1 MIQVKYPKIECPE
14 YENNY
19 FAVFNSDIREIQTIW
34 DEYRTNNAVLQQ
46 FPSSLRDI
54 ILSNYEQLV
63 DIYNSADIF
72 LNLSI
77 EETYG
82 LTCVEAMSCGTP
94 CIAYNK
100 TALSEIVTKNNGIL
114 VDKDERSIIKIND
127 LLKEKKGI
135 YRKKEA
141 KSIDT
146 VDDMIRHYF
155 DIYNKNN

>member
-63 DIYNSADIF
+63 DIYNKYNNIRNQNQLSDGINEEIKERIF
-72 LNLSI
+72 NYDKWGNSIAEYFMDSKNGFHLNS
-77 EETYG
+77 YKYVM
-82 LTCVEAMSCGTP
+82 C
-94 CIAYNK
+94 
-100 TALSEIVTKNNGIL
+100 
-114 VDKDERSIIKIND
+114 
-127 LLKEKKGI
+127 
-135 YRKKEA
+135 
-141 KSIDT
+141 
-146 VDDMIRHYF
+146 
-155 DIYNKNN
+155 